1 MEEKPTNPDLP
12 EEKSGEESKE
22 TTGEVKVEDVRPE
35 DDFGKMFAESIENPE
50 EGEIIHGVVIK
61 VLKEYVAININRK
74 SEGMLPLTE
83 LTEEEKETFSP
94 GDSIDVMVE
103 RYDSSQGFVL
113 LSREKVLRIR
123 ARSLQK

>member
-1 MEEKPTNPDLP
+1 MEEKPTNSDLP
-12 EEKSGEESKE
+12 EKKSGEESKE
-22 TTGEVKVEDVRPE
+22 TAGEVKVEEVRPE

-74 SEGMLPLTE
+74 SEGMLPLTD
-83 LTEEEKETFSP
+83 LTEEERETLSP

-113 LSREKVLRIR
+113 V
-123 ARSLQK
+123 